1 MAQWVMGVMGAPPHM
16 PLFLYIYDMLL
27 SYWAK
32 YNVVFSY
39 LMFDYFIKY
48 GYEHIAWI
56 KEIMENRPVESPDLH
71 FPRYNFSEEVDEK
84 KLDCLLVHNT
94 FLSLTYRIKYPKY
107 TINGKESYY
116 AALLN
121 KYNIKYDEKSNGGG
135 KYWQFVPIK
144 SMAA

>member
-1 MAQWVMGVMGAPPHM
+1 M
-16 PLFLYIYDMLL
+16 
-27 SYWAK
+27 
-32 YNVVFSY
+32 
-39 LMFDYFIKY
+39 
-48 GYEHIAWI
+48 
-56 KEIMENRPVESPDLH
+56 
-71 FPRYNFSEEVDEK
+71 DEK

-135 KYWQFVPIK
+135 G
-144 SMAA
+144 